1 MPWCSKL
8 RKSLSSFIFKNWRY
22 SCKERFKPEQ
32 GLSGH
37 NFWPIK
43 TGFAVQGANTSIRL
57 ASISDSEPCRVFL
70 TLFRDFLNDG
80 TFTSGGSFDAPFTL
94 VKISFF
100 PIFFTNFR
108 VMGLPSSIDYSKF
121 HIFSIS
127 DPPFFRSWKKTPE
140 FSSDGSFAHPNKGE
154 MGLIEG
160 HLRSLVAIPPS
171 KY

>member
-43 TGFAVQGANTSIRL
+43 TGFAVQGANIRL
-57 ASISDSEPCRVFL
+57 TSISDSEPCRVFL

-80 TFTSGGSFDAPFTL
+80 TFTSGGSFGAPFPL

-100 PIFFTNFR
+100 PIFSQIFEWWVYLHPSTTQNSTFSLFQILQFFGREKNHPNFR
-108 VMGLPSSIDYSKF
+108 VMG
-121 HIFSIS
+121 
-127 DPPFFRSWKKTPE
+127 
-140 FSSDGSFAHPNKGE
+140 
-154 MGLIEG
+154 
-160 HLRSLVAIPPS
+160 HLLTQIREKWVL
-171 KY
+171 